1 MAQRIKGQEVALVFS
16 SPAGVEEGLVDVQ
29 SFEAEL
35 DVEILQEKFL
45 GETADRY
52 DDIYNGVSGNAE
64 FQIETVQYFRFTE
77 RVQERSQRR
86 TPADAQFQI
95 VAAFA
100 FPNGTRARL
109 IFEDVFW
116 GPLPIRTPSRN
127 EYVTVRVEW
136 KGSNLRRIL

>member
-16 SPAGVEEGLVDVQ
+16 GPNGVEEGLANVQ

-45 GETADRY
+45 GEVADRY

-64 FQIETVQYFRFTE
+64 FQLDVTTYFRFTE
-77 RVQERSQRR
+77 RVQQRSQRR
-86 TPADAQFQI
+86 TPADAQFQV
-95 VAAFA
+95 VAALA
-100 FPNGTRARL
+100 FPNGTRARVV
-109 IFEDVFW
+109 FEDVFW
-116 GPLPIRTPSRN
+116 GPLPIRVPSRN

-136 KGSNLRRIL
+136 KGSTLRRIL